1 MNCIIRPCTV
11 KDCKVILQ
19 FIKEIAVHYRVPPA
33 EVKVTL
39 EVLREDGFGAQ
50 PQYDCY
56 VAELPP
62 QQTNK
67 EGDIVG
73 YILSSFTYSAWK
85 GRNLYM
91 DNLYIQPQFRGQQI
105 GKRLLEKAAQ
115 EGAKFHKA
123 LDQVKTTPEALR
135 EDGFGRHPKFG
146 CLVAEVSRDHRSKD
160 GHTVVGYQFHYF
172 RYCTWQGRILFGE
185 DLYVMPEFRGQGI
198 GTSLLSQVAKVRF
211 APKFRLS
218 SSPDCVGQIWGQ
230 WAIAPS
236 VGPDPQLALARGCT
250 QFRLVSADWN
260 QPATALY
267 KKLGAVDMTARDNWL
282 VWHIE
287 GQAVGEMAKRAT
299 Q

>member
-19 FIKEIAVHYRVPPA
+19 FIKEIAVHYRVPPI

-39 EVLREDGFGAQ
+39 EVLRENGFGAQ

-67 EGDIVG
+67 EGGIVG
-73 YILSSFTYSAWK
+73 YVLSSFTYSAWK
-85 GRNLYM
+85 GRNLYV
-91 DNLYIQPQFRGQQI
+91 DNLYVQPQFRGQQI
-105 GKRLLEKAAQ
+105 GKRLIEKAAQ

-160 GHTVVGYQFHYF
+160 GHTIVGYQFHYF
-172 RYCTWQGRILFGE
+172 RYCTWQGRIVFGE

-198 GTSLLSQVAKVRF
+198 GTSLLSQVAK
-211 APKFRLS
+211 
-218 SSPDCVGQIWGQ
+218 
-230 WAIAPS
+230 
-236 VGPDPQLALARGCT
+236 LALARGCT
-250 QFRLVSADWN
+250 QFQFMSATWN

-267 KKLGAVDMTARDNWL
+267 EKLGAVDMTARDNWL

-287 GQAVGEMAKRAT
+287 GQAMGEMAKWAT

>member
-1 MNCIIRPCTV
+1 MPAAMSYVVRPWALRDLKDVMQLIR
-11 KDCKVILQ
+11 
-19 FIKEIAVHYRVPPA
+19 
-33 EVKVTL
+33 
-39 EVLREDGFGAQ
+39 
-50 PQYDCY
+50 
-56 VAELPP
+56 
-62 QQTNK
+62 
-67 EGDIVG
+67 
-73 YILSSFTYSAWK
+73 S
-85 GRNLYM
+85 
-91 DNLYIQPQFRGQQI
+91 
-105 GKRLLEKAAQ
+105 
-115 EGAKFHKA
+115 
-123 LDQVKTTPEALR
+123 LR

-198 GTSLLSQVAKVRF
+198 GTSLLSQVAK
-211 APKFRLS
+211 
-218 SSPDCVGQIWGQ
+218 
-230 WAIAPS
+230 
-236 VGPDPQLALARGCT
+236 LALARGCT
-250 QFRLVSADWN
+250 QFQLVSADWN